1 MFGYRLVREAEYQEV
16 KKTLSQGIRPV
27 DPELKKMA
35 DIADGATFEFF
46 NQLHPELREEFL
58 CILRRRK

>member
-1 MFGYRLVREAEYQEV
+1 MFGYRLVRDEEYAAIKQTI
-16 KKTLSQGIRPV
+16 KDRIRPV
-27 DPELKKMA
+27 DPEIKKMA

-58 CILRRRK
+58 YILRRTK